1 MEAKKSGERKGKI
14 FGEEKYLVNGG
25 GKEQRKKRKT
35 IFKEGKR
42 DDGQMDRQTDR
53 QTEFPLVLQVVDSSQ
68 NHYGENP

>member
-1 MEAKKSGERKGKI
+1 M
-14 FGEEKYLVNGG
+14 VNGG